1 MPAKK
6 AILAAC
12 RQDDAGK
19 DLEVAWQ
26 PLEERQ
32 QMKLEHIARL
42 QLDPQQLEIQP
53 ARFEHAIQVICQIQ
67 IGFGENRR
75 INGLWFR

>member
-1 MPAKK
+1 
-6 AILAAC
+6 
-12 RQDDAGK
+12 
-19 DLEVAWQ
+19 
-26 PLEERQ
+26 
-32 QMKLEHIARL
+32 MKLEHIARL